1 MSGTVA
7 VTGNVT
13 MDTAVPL
20 VAVAGS
26 TTSVSVI
33 IGNAV
38 SFSLFSSVT
47 GGYPPYTY
55 SILSGTLPQ
64 GLTLNSS
71 LGIVSGTT
79 TALYS
84 SANVV
89 FVVRDYFNIQ
99 AATTVTVNFAVL
111 NPTYSINYLV
121 VAGGGG
127 GGIGYG
133 GSGGNGGGAGG
144 VLAGAVSLTVGTDYT
159 ITVGAGG
166 NGARGSAFTPPD
178 PPVNGQP
185 GVQSSITAP
194 GFTTIAST
202 GGGGGAG
209 QGGGTNQ
216 PGGSG
221 AGGPVNSAT
230 FGTATGSPGAYGV
243 AGTQG
248 YPGGRGDAAGFTSG
262 GGGGAGGSGQ
272 AAAAPGSS
280 AGAGGP
286 GVVWPF
292 NGTFYGG
299 GGGGGGTNFGTPP
312 ITRPGAPGGA
322 GGGGAGPTLSAGTP
336 GCINTGGGGGGGG
349 WPTAQAGTGVA
360 LPGGNGGPGVII
372 LAVPTANYPGSA
384 PGATITN
391 PPAAPGMT
399 VLRYASPGTYR
410 A

>member
-89 FVVRDYFNIQ
+89 FVVRDYFNVQ

-144 VLAGAVSLTVGTDYT
+144 VLAGAASLTVGTDYT

-178 PPVNGQP
+178 PPVSGQP
-185 GVQSSITAP
+185 GFQSSIIAP
-194 GFTTIAST
+194 GFSTIAST

-209 QGGGTNQ
+209 QSGVPNQ

-221 AGGPVNSAT
+221 AGGGVLSAT
-230 FGTATGSPGAYGV
+230 FGTAVGSPGAYGV

-248 YPGGRGDAAGFTSG
+248 FPGGRGDAAGFVSG
-262 GGGGAGGSGQ
+262 GGGGAGGSGL
-272 AAAAPGSS
+272 AAALPGSS

-312 ITRPGAPGGA
+312 ITRPGGA
-322 GGGGAGPTLSAGTP
+322 GGSGGGGPGPTISAGTP
-336 GCINTGGGGGGGG
+336 GCINTGGGGSGAG
-349 WPTAQAGTGVA
+349 WSAPLTPGSSA
-360 LPGGNGGPGVII
+360 LPGGNGGSGVII
-372 LAVPTANYPGSA
+372 LAVPTPNYPGSA

-399 VLRYASPGTYR
+399 VLRYASSGTYR